1 MTEIPGSEVCLN
13 GEWLPRA
20 EARVSVFDRGFI
32 FGDGVYEVIPA
43 YGKRPFL
50 ADRHVARLGRS
61 LEKVGI
67 DNPLSGEQWLALI
80 EEIAGR
86 QEFGNQRI
94 YLQVTR
100 GAAPRLHQFP
110 ERPEPTYLV
119 FSDEMALAGREA
131 AERGASAI
139 THEDF
144 RWLRGDIKSTSL
156 MAAVLSSE
164 MAASRGATE
173 TIFLRDGVLTEG
185 ASSNVLVLVGG
196 ELRTHGVDNLILGGI
211 TMSFIEEVSRDA
223 GHPLAY
229 SEVSEAELRSA
240 EEVIISSSGKEI
252 VAITSLD
259 GETVGAGKAGPVF
272 MKLWDTYRAKTGA

>member
-1 MTEIPGSEVCLN
+1 MEIPGSEVCLN
-13 GEWLPRA
+13 GEWLPRSG
-20 EARVSVFDRGFI
+20 ARVSVFDRGFI

-67 DNPLSGEQWLALI
+67 DNPLSGEEWLALI
-80 EEIAGR
+80 GEIASR

-110 ERPEPTYLV
+110 ERAEPTYLI
-119 FSDEMALAGREA
+119 FSDEMEVAGREA
-131 AERGASAI
+131 AERGAAAI

-173 TIFLRDGVLTEG
+173 TIFLRGGVLTEG

-196 ELRTHGVDNLILGGI
+196 ELRTHEVDNLILGGI

-229 SEVSEAELRSA
+229 REVTEAELRSA

-259 GETVGAGKAGPVF
+259 GETVGEGKAGPVF
-272 MKLWDTYRAKTGA
+272 MRLWETYRAKTGA